1 MRSRTTTHRDP
12 YSVNYQ
18 TSETTT
24 IEHPSPYLDALK
36 SSTKPT
42 TTQLITE
49 ATKPVP
55 DQPNDFPSLPTR
67 EVSIWDPRPTV
78 SSILSRNG
86 ASSSRAK
93 VRVPSPVR
101 SRVSQSVRTSSP
113 VRSRVS
119 PSVRTS
125 SPVRSRVVHSIRT
138 FSCSKSVRTSSPVR
152 SRVSQSVRT
161 SSPVR
166 SRVSQSVR
174 TSSPR
179 PIYFKG
185 AGHILSIFY
194 PCTIVYKG
202 MSFPSSEHLYQYKK
216 AVNIQIFI
224 WQNKF
229 GMQRQPMKL
238 KSFPN

>member
-1 MRSRTTTHRDP
+1 M
-12 YSVNYQ
+12 
-18 TSETTT
+18 
-24 IEHPSPYLDALK
+24 DALK

-42 TTQLITE
+42 TTQPTTE

-113 VRSRVS
+113 VRSRVLQS
-119 PSVRTS
+119 IRTS
-125 SPVRSRVVHSIRT
+125 SPG
-138 FSCSKSVRTSSPVR
+138 
-152 SRVSQSVRT
+152 
-161 SSPVR
+161 
-166 SRVSQSVR
+166 
-174 TSSPR
+174 